1 MIRGITFS
9 EQTFYSS
16 DFAHFQNVFLNKQN
30 GVTKGCS
37 VSHDDTQVTISPGYF
52 FIQGRLLNVEENEA
66 IASDR
71 GFAEGFNR
79 IVYEIDLSKE
89 NTIEEFRQGYI
100 KVLNTE
106 DLVQEDL
113 DGGGNVYQFPF
124 CRFQWSGTTITSLIA
139 EAPQLDL
146 DNIFA
151 QIAANY
157 SEFEKE
163 FEQWFTGQNNN
174 LTEWFTQEI
183 ENTAG
188 YIDQKKD
195 IIEGMIADLQGQG
208 FENAAQY
215 EEGALLATNW
225 NQTEKNY
232 NFETEYPA
240 ALYDIEIQPNY
251 TCTEEQIEALG
262 AAMLLGRI
270 GANILTAKGD
280 IPTMDIPIIIKIV
293 PKTTNTIER

>member
-215 EEGALLATNW
+215 EEGALLAANW

-240 ALYDIEIQPNY
+240 VMYDLEIWLNSSATDEQADAFCDARIESVY
-251 TCTEEQIEALG
+251 
-262 AAMLLGRI
+262 GR
-270 GANILTAKGD
+270 NVAKARGDVPTVD
-280 IPTMDIPIIIKIV
+280 IPVIMKV
-293 PKTTNTIER
+293 VRK